1 MPKSKPLI
9 DADGEV
15 REITRRDLKRIR
27 PARKVVSPALMA
39 AAKRRRGRQ
48 KAPTKRQVSIRLSRE
63 VLAFFRRGGRGW
75 QTRIDATLR
84 KAAGL

>member
-1 MPKSKPLI
+1 
-9 DADGEV
+9 
-15 REITRRDLKRIR
+15 
-27 PARKVVSPALMA
+27 MA

-75 QTRIDATLR
+75 QTR
-84 KAAGL
+84 